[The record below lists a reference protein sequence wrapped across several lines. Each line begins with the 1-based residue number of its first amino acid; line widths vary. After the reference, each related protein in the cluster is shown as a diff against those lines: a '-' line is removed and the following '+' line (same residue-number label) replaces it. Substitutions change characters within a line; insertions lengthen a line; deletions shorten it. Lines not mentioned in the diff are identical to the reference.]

1 MKGFRK
7 KGSTTLKKSKSTFI
21 TLNLFNFFLYG
32 TISILLS
39 FFPLYFQESGFSS
52 VTIGMLMAGGPF
64 VSIFAN
70 PFWGYWSDRLQNIK
84 RILLIMLLGNLIV
97 VQFVFHLNSMIFV
110 FVAMLIFFLFQ
121 TPLFSQSNSLILNT
135 IEGTNYKFGYF
146 RLWGSLGWA
155 VLAVSISPFI
165 HWVGINHLWIVYTLM
180 LILTI
185 LIGLKL
191 PQGKVEGAKK
201 LQKGGYAKALFGN
214 PYFFIFILLG
224 VLISVPNSM
233 NQTFSSL
240 YIDELGGTV
249 ILVGWSTFLTAIFEV
264 PVFLLLDKYL
274 KRTIPN
280 MIGCLV
286 IVSSLFVLRWFLM
299 SLATSPL
306 HIIFIQ
312 MLHSVSFGGYFYIGT
327 TLTAQ
332 MVPVELRASG
342 QAIYALTWGGISGI
356 IAGFIGGWLFENL
369 GGQMM
374 YQVSTL
380 IASIGVV
387 GFFLLWLGVRRKE
400 KEVTIEQEMKV

>member
-1 MKGFRK
+1 
-7 KGSTTLKKSKSTFI
+7 
-21 TLNLFNFFLYG
+21 
-32 TISILLS
+32 
-39 FFPLYFQESGFSS
+39 
-52 VTIGMLMAGGPF
+52 
-64 VSIFAN
+64 
-70 PFWGYWSDRLQNIK
+70 
-84 RILLIMLLGNLIV
+84 
-97 VQFVFHLNSMIFV
+97 
-110 FVAMLIFFLFQ
+110 
-121 TPLFSQSNSLILNT
+121 
-135 IEGTNYKFGYF
+135 
-146 RLWGSLGWA
+146 
-155 VLAVSISPFI
+155 
-165 HWVGINHLWIVYTLM
+165 
-180 LILTI
+180 
-185 LIGLKL
+185 
-191 PQGKVEGAKK
+191 
-201 LQKGGYAKALFGN
+201 
-214 PYFFIFILLG
+214 
-224 VLISVPNSM
+224 M

-332 MVPVELRASG
+332 MVPVEFRASG